1 MLFHI
6 DGVGVDIKRFCPA
19 GSQEKEKLRKSFGF
33 EVGDFIL
40 LYIAEFI
47 PRKNHSFLLQQIPRL
62 RQSIPALKVVFAG
75 KGELLETCKETA
87 AELGAADIVHFLGYR
102 YDVEILCQIAD
113 LHVSPSKREGLAVSV
128 IEAMASGL
136 PLLCSKIRGAV
147 DVVTEGRNGFLF
159 ELDEPDRM
167 VKLIITLYKS
177 PELRETIARYNAAD
191 AQRFSVDIA
200 VSQMASIYMQYI
212 LPPPPPIIFWNSIFK
227 TPSEQ
232 QCYRMVS

>member
-1 MLFHI
+1 LLFHI
-6 DGVGVDIKRFCPA
+6 DGVGVDVRRFHPVPV
-19 GSQEKEKLRKSFGF
+19 QEKNRLREIFGF
-33 EVGDFIL
+33 SDTDFII
-40 LYIAEFI
+40 LYTAEFT
-47 PRKNHSFLLQQIPRL
+47 PNKNHIFLLRQLPLL
-62 RQSIPALKVVFAG
+62 RQSIPEIKLLFVG
-75 KGELLETCKETA
+75 KGALLETCKENA
-87 AELGAADIVHFLGYR
+87 AELRAAEIVHFLGYR
-102 YDVEILCQIAD
+102 NDVEILCQISD

-212 LPPPPPIIFWNSIFK
+212 
-227 TPSEQ
+227 PSYNISE
-232 QCYRMVS
+232 